1 MGSTLAKA
9 WASAGAQAKLPPSL
23 WFSMEAES
31 CWGARTRTDPGMTGA
46 GTAGITP
53 AEAAAAEAKTA
64 TKAFILSVLKKD
76 ISLTLAELGSKVI
89 SLSSLNSWGLARD
102 NSSVPGSDQGLDLE
116 ASGWDVSSISISNA
130 TIVSLRLS

>member
-1 MGSTLAKA
+1 MVLMAAGEWMWVVSATGTVLEATMGSTL
-9 WASAGAQAKLPPSL
+9 AKLPPSL

-76 ISLTLAELGSKVI
+76 VFRLERIQKQCPLGQ
-89 SLSSLNSWGLARD
+89 R
-102 NSSVPGSDQGLDLE
+102 GSRQ
-116 ASGWDVSSISISNA
+116 
-130 TIVSLRLS
+130 